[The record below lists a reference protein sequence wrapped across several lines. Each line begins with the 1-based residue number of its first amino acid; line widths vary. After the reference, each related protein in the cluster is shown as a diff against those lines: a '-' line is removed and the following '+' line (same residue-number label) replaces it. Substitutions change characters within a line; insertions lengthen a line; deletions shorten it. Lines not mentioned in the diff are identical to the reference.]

1 MSHAMHIST
10 LSEVCKTKKQ
20 CKACLIHRQ
29 IIWIKV
35 LLSKTVP
42 IVQSTAKSFMGHS
55 FLYGFCQLLVPLFL
69 VSTVKKAY
77 NEIHKSRYPRKH
89 SF

>member
-42 IVQSTAKSFMGHS
+42 IVQSTANLLWGTH
-55 FLYGFCQLLVPLFL
+55 FCMDFVG
-69 VSTVKKAY
+69 Y
-77 NEIHKSRYPRKH
+77 
-89 SF
+89 

>member
-29 IIWIKV
+29 IIWKKV

-55 FLYGFCQLLVPLFL
+55 FLYGFCRLLVPLFL
-69 VSTVKKAY
+69 VSTVKKSLQQ
-77 NEIHKSRYPRKH
+77 NTQI
-89 SF
+89 